1 MIRRMLKVALGILLV
16 AGSMSARGQII
27 DVSGNTNGNSFG
39 YRRLLATETA
49 LQTNTNTV
57 DIVATSNA
65 FVAADAVLAGNL
77 ALIGNYPTVSN
88 LATTAVQEDTAVQFD
103 AVRIDGGIAAAH
115 VLEWGDEA
123 ASRGA
128 VLTFYDTGVGTL
140 DLTSATNTLLFGADG
155 RIRALH
161 ADYYNGD
168 SLLNVDALDLLY
180 PRSSDMTNAYSAA
193 DTVVSNA
200 FVAADAVV
208 VSGYGS
214 ADTIISNAFVAAD
227 GVVNSNLTVAF
238 TAADVVTSN
247 GLITMVVAADTVV
260 SNAFV
265 AADSAL
271 ASGYAAA
278 DTAVSN
284 AFIAADT
291 ALSNTLAAVA
301 TGITATT
308 ATNIAQYVVST
319 SNSLYATAA
328 QGTTA
333 DSAMQP
339 ADGTAI
345 SNAFIAADTV
355 LSNALSGG
363 SASIVAPVS
372 PYGLV
377 RAYTFDGVLTNDWFG
392 VLPLSNP
399 GGMSTVFDSEV
410 GGYLDNPNNSDNA
423 VTGGALNTSNSFTI
437 AFSALEPVATG
448 DQYVF
453 WARNGSNL
461 GPYVLFNASGWKI
474 YYYNGGTTS
483 FYAAAPGDTN
493 VWTHLAITYDHSN
506 SNVIAYVDGAFA
518 EEEAN
523 ADLARLHDGT
533 LILANND
540 ASSNDDIDIG
550 YFYVWD
556 RLLSSNEVVRL
567 HSLESAGQYGVQG
580 LRRP

>member
-180 PRSSDMTNAYSAA
+180 ARSVDVTNAYSAA

-372 PYGLV
+372 PYMLEH
-377 RAYTFDGVLTNDWFG
+377 AFTFDGADVTNCWWSDDLASKHANVTHSNSVSLETSYLTKYGGTDNFDNIDWPEITLG
-392 VLPLSNP
+392 TNW
-399 GGMSTVFDSEV
+399 TVFCLFEKRSGVSSYSYFFHLDADCMLYCDSTPR
-410 GGYLDNPNNSDNA
+410 L
-423 VTGGALNTSNSFTI
+423 
-437 AFSALEPVATG
+437 
-448 DQYVF
+448 
-453 WARNGSNL
+453 R
-461 GPYVLFNASGWKI
+461 
-474 YYYNGGTTS
+474 YYNGAAQYISGTIGGGWHPVVLTQ
-483 FYAAAPGDTN
+483 
-493 VWTHLAITYDHSN
+493 
-506 SNVIAYVDGAFA
+506 DGAGQKLYCDGVRYTTNTVIKTGTFSSA
-518 EEEAN
+518 SCGHPSYSAQGST
-523 ADLARLHDGT
+523 DLAL
-533 LILANND
+533 
-540 ASSNDDIDIG
+540 
-550 YFYVWD
+550 FYVWD
-556 RLLSSNEVVRL
+556 RTLNSNEVVRL
-567 HSLESAGQYGVQG
+567 GEITNASPGGYGIKG
-580 LRRP
+580 LSGD